1 MQRRS
6 AGLLVYRR
14 QRKALELLLAHPG
27 GPYFSKKDLGVWSI
41 PKGEYPDD
49 EEPLTAAK
57 REFREETGFD
67 IDGEF
72 LELSPII
79 QKGGKKA
86 LAWAIEKDLDPAG
99 FESNLFTMEW
109 PYKSGRFKEFPE
121 VDKLQWFSLEQAR
134 EKINPSQ

>member
-14 QRKALELLLAHPG
+14 KRKALELLLAHPG
-27 GPYFSKKDLGVWSI
+27 GPYFIKKD
-41 PKGEYPDD
+41 
-49 EEPLTAAK
+49 
-57 REFREETGFD
+57 FREETGFD

-79 QKGGKKA
+79 QKGGKKV

-134 EKINPSQ
+134 EKINPSQVALIDELESRLL